1 LTLWRGKFLT
11 RVLMPTTFGCLISLA
26 SLAGDSTDATKQ
38 KRPMPA
44 NEPMPTKMAKPGMK
58 TGDVGKA
65 AEKMDQRM
73 KPMLDKE
80 GKSMPGK

>member
-1 LTLWRGKFLT
+1 
-11 RVLMPTTFGCLISLA
+11 MPAAFGCLLSFA
-26 SLAGDSTDATKQ
+26 ALAGDSTEATKQ
-38 KRPMPA
+38 KRAMPM

-65 AEKMDQRM
+65 AEKMDRRM